1 MQHRNWK
8 NILQQA
14 SPSPDELLSEL
25 EIENSSLISR
35 QANKDF
41 PLRVP
46 AGFINKMSKN
56 DPADPLFKQI
66 WPSAEEEID
75 KIGFSKDP
83 LNEVNR
89 QTAPGLLHKYQGRVL
104 LVLTGAC
111 AIHCRYCF
119 RRHFP
124 YSDSNPSGENLQK
137 AIEYLHKDTS
147 ITEVILSGGDPLSIS
162 DERLSE
168 LVSRL
173 AEIPHLKRLRIHTR
187 FPVVVPERINET
199 CLDWLTR
206 THLQLAIVLH
216 VNHANELDKSVE
228 QAILKLRNHNI
239 SLFNQSVLLKGI
251 NDSARALV
259 DLSEAL
265 FSYGII
271 PYYLH
276 LLDPVSGASHFEVNE
291 SSARLLMQKIQKRL
305 PGYLLPKLVREDPET
320 AHKIIIAF

>member
-8 NILQQA
+8 NILQQTSS
-14 SPSPDELLSEL
+14 SPEEILSKL
-25 EIENSSLISR
+25 DIEDSSLISR
-35 QANKDF
+35 QANQDF

-46 AGFINKMSKN
+46 AGFISKMSKN

-75 KIGFSKDP
+75 QTGFSKDP
-83 LNEVNR
+83 LNEVKR
-89 QTAPGLLHKYQGRVL
+89 QATPGLLHKYHGRVL

-137 AIEYLHKDTS
+137 AIEYLQKETS
-147 ITEVILSGGDPLSIS
+147 VTEVILSGGDPLSIS

-187 FPVVVPERINET
+187 FPVVVPERINDA
-199 CLDWLTR
+199 CLDWLSSTQ
-206 THLQLAIVLH
+206 LQLAIVLH

-228 QAILKLRNHNI
+228 QAVLKLRNRNI
-239 SLFNQSVLLKGI
+239 PLFNQSVLLKGI
-251 NDSARALV
+251 NDSAEALV
-259 DLSEAL
+259 ALSEAL
-265 FSYGII
+265 YSYGII

-276 LLDPVSGASHFEVNE
+276 LLDPVSGASHFEVGE
-291 SSARLLMQKIQKRL
+291 SSARLLMQDIQKRL
-305 PGYLLPKLVREDPET
+305 PGYLIPRLVREDPET
-320 AHKIIIAF
+320 AHKTIIAF

>member
-46 AGFINKMSKN
+46 AGFINKMRKN

-75 KIGFSKDP
+75 KIGFSEDP

>member
-1 MQHRNWK
+1 MQHRNWQK
-8 NILQQA
+8 ILQQA
-14 SPSPDELLSEL
+14 SSSPQELLKKL
-25 EIENSSLISR
+25 NIEDSSLISR

-46 AGFINKMSKN
+46 AGFISRMNQG
-56 DPADPLFKQI
+56 DPDDPLFKQV
-66 WPSAEEEID
+66 WPSVAEENEAA
-75 KIGFSKDP
+75 GFIEDP

-89 QTAPGLLHKYQGRVL
+89 QVSPGLLHKYPGRVL

-124 YSDSNPSGENLQK
+124 YSDSNTSGENLNR
-137 AIEYLHKDTS
+137 AIEYLQNETS
-147 ITEVILSGGDPLSIS
+147 VTEVILSGGDPLSVS
-162 DERLSE
+162 DERLSD

-173 AEIPHLKRLRIHTR
+173 EKIPHIKRLRIHTR
-187 FPVVVPERINET
+187 FPVVVPERINDA
-199 CLDWLTR
+199 CLEWLTKTR
-206 THLQLAIVLH
+206 LQPVIILH

-228 QAILKLRNHNI
+228 LAILKLRNQNI
-239 SLFNQSVLLKGI
+239 PLFNQAVLLKGI
-251 NDSARALV
+251 NDSTQALV

-276 LLDPVSGASHFEVNE
+276 LLDPVSGASHFEVDEYRAKSLMNE
-291 SSARLLMQKIQKRL
+291 IQKTL
-305 PGYLLPKLVREDPET
+305 PGYLVPKLVREDADMP
-320 AHKIIIAF
+320 HKTVVA

>member
-1 MQHRNWK
+1 MQHRNWQK
-8 NILQQA
+8 VLQQA
-14 SPSPDELLSEL
+14 SSSPQVLLNKL
-25 EIENSSLISR
+25 NIEDSSLISR
-35 QANKDF
+35 PANNDF

-46 AGFINKMSKN
+46 SGLINRMKQN
-56 DPADPLFKQI
+56 DPDDPLFKQV
-66 WPSAEEEID
+66 WPSVEEEND
-75 KIGFSKDP
+75 EAGFIEDP

-89 QTAPGLLHKYQGRVL
+89 QVTPGLLHKYPGRVL

-124 YSDSNPSGENLQK
+124 YSDSNPSGENLNR
-137 AIEYLHKDTS
+137 AIKYIQNETS
-147 ITEVILSGGDPLSIS
+147 VTEVILSGGDPLSVS
-162 DERLSE
+162 DERLSD
-168 LVSRL
+168 LISRL
-173 AEIPHLKRLRIHTR
+173 DEIPHLKRLRIHTR

-199 CLDWLTR
+199 CLDWLNKTR
-206 THLQLAIVLH
+206 LQLAIVLH

-251 NDSARALV
+251 NDSAQALM

-276 LLDPVSGASHFEVNE
+276 LLDPVSGTSHFEVNE

>member
-46 AGFINKMSKN
+46 AGFINKMRKN

>member
-14 SPSPDELLSEL
+14 SSSPEELLNEL
-25 EIENSSLISR
+25 DIEDSSLISR
-35 QANKDF
+35 QANQDF

-46 AGFINKMSKN
+46 AGFISKMNQN
-56 DPADPLFKQI
+56 DPADPLFRQI
-66 WPSAEEEID
+66 WPSAEEETD

-83 LNEVNR
+83 LNEVNHLV
-89 QTAPGLLHKYQGRVL
+89 APGLLHKYHGRVL

-137 AIEYLHKDTS
+137 AIEYLHKETS
-147 ITEVILSGGDPLSIS
+147 VTEVILSGGDPLSVS

-187 FPVVVPERINET
+187 FPVVVPERINDA

-216 VNHANELDKSVE
+216 VNHAHELDKSVE
-228 QAILKLRNHNI
+228 QAILKLRNQNI
-239 SLFNQSVLLKGI
+239 PLFNQSVLLKGI

-276 LLDPVSGASHFEVNE
+276 LLDPVSGASHFEVDE
-291 SSARLLMQKIQKRL
+291 SSARLLMQEIQKRL
-305 PGYLLPKLVREDPET
+305 PGYLLPKLVREDPAT
-320 AHKIIIAF
+320 AHKTIIAF

>member
-14 SPSPDELLSEL
+14 SPSPEELLSEL
-25 EIENSSLISR
+25 DIEDSSLISR
-35 QANKDF
+35 QANQDF

-46 AGFINKMSKN
+46 AGFISKMSKN

-75 KIGFSKDP
+75 QTGFSKDP
-83 LNEVNR
+83 LNEVKR
-89 QTAPGLLHKYQGRVL
+89 QATPGLLHKYHGRVL

-137 AIEYLHKDTS
+137 AIEYLQKETS
-147 ITEVILSGGDPLSIS
+147 VTEVILSGGDPLSIS

-187 FPVVVPERINET
+187 FPVVVPERINDA
-199 CLDWLTR
+199 CLDWLSSTQ
-206 THLQLAIVLH
+206 LQLAIVLH
-216 VNHANELDKSVE
+216 VNHANELDDSVK
-228 QAILKLRNHNI
+228 QAILKLRNRNI

-251 NDSARALV
+251 NDSAEALV
-259 DLSEAL
+259 ALSEAL
-265 FSYGII
+265 YSYGII

-276 LLDPVSGASHFEVNE
+276 LLDPVSGASHFEVGE
-291 SSARLLMQKIQKRL
+291 SSARLLMQDIQKRL
-305 PGYLLPKLVREDPET
+305 PGYLIPRLVREDPET
-320 AHKIIIAF
+320 AHKTIIAF

>member
-14 SPSPDELLSEL
+14 SSSPEELLSEL
-25 EIENSSLISR
+25 DIEDSSLISR
-35 QANKDF
+35 QANQDF

-46 AGFINKMSKN
+46 AGFISKMSKN

-75 KIGFSKDP
+75 QTGFSKDP
-83 LNEVNR
+83 LNEVKR
-89 QTAPGLLHKYQGRVL
+89 QATPGLLHKYHGRVL

-137 AIEYLHKDTS
+137 AIEYLQKETS
-147 ITEVILSGGDPLSIS
+147 VTEVILSGGDPLSIS

-187 FPVVVPERINET
+187 FPVVVPERINDA
-199 CLDWLTR
+199 CLDWLSSTQ
-206 THLQLAIVLH
+206 LQLAIVLH

-228 QAILKLRNHNI
+228 QAVLKLRNRNI
-239 SLFNQSVLLKGI
+239 PLFNQSVLLKDI
-251 NDSARALV
+251 NDSAEALV
-259 DLSEAL
+259 ALSEAL

-276 LLDPVSGASHFEVNE
+276 LLDPVSGASHFEVGE
-291 SSARLLMQKIQKRL
+291 SSARLLMQDIQKRL
-305 PGYLLPKLVREDPET
+305 PGYLIPRLVREDPET
-320 AHKIIIAF
+320 AHKTIIAF

>member
-1 MQHRNWK
+1 MQHRNWQK
-8 NILQQA
+8 VLQEA
-14 SPSPDELLSEL
+14 SSSPQELLNKL
-25 EIENSSLISR
+25 NIEDSSLVSR

-46 AGFINKMSKN
+46 AGFISRMNQS
-56 DPADPLFKQI
+56 DPDDPLFKQV
-66 WPSAEEEID
+66 WPSVAEEN
-75 KIGFSKDP
+75 KAAGFIEDP

-89 QTAPGLLHKYQGRVL
+89 QVSPGLLHKYPGRVL

-124 YSDSNPSGENLQK
+124 YSDSNTSGENLNR
-137 AIEYLHKDTS
+137 AIEYLQNETS
-147 ITEVILSGGDPLSIS
+147 VTEVILSGGDPLSIS
-162 DERLSE
+162 DERLSD

-173 AEIPHLKRLRIHTR
+173 EEIPHIKRLRIHTR
-187 FPVVVPERINET
+187 FPVVVPERINDA
-199 CLDWLTR
+199 CLEWLSKTR
-206 THLQLAIVLH
+206 LQLAIVLH

-239 SLFNQSVLLKGI
+239 PLFNQAVLLKGV
-251 NDSARALV
+251 NDSAQALV

-276 LLDPVSGASHFEVNE
+276 LLDPVSGASHFEADE
-291 SSARLLMQKIQKRL
+291 SSAISLMNEIQKSL
-305 PGYLLPKLVREDPET
+305 PGYLVPKLVREDANTP
-320 AHKIIIAF
+320 HKTVIAF

>member
-14 SPSPDELLSEL
+14 SPSPEELLSEL
-25 EIENSSLISR
+25 DIEDSSLISR
-35 QANKDF
+35 QANQDF

-46 AGFINKMSKN
+46 AGFISKMSKN

-75 KIGFSKDP
+75 QTGFSKDP
-83 LNEVNR
+83 LNEVKR
-89 QTAPGLLHKYQGRVL
+89 QTTPGLLHKYHGRVL

-137 AIEYLHKDTS
+137 AIEYLQKETS
-147 ITEVILSGGDPLSIS
+147 VTEVILSGGDPLSIS

-173 AEIPHLKRLRIHTR
+173 AGIPHLKRLRIHTR
-187 FPVVVPERINET
+187 FPVVVPERINDA
-199 CLDWLTR
+199 CLDWLSSTQ
-206 THLQLAIVLH
+206 LQLAIVLH

-228 QAILKLRNHNI
+228 QAVLKLRNRNI

-251 NDSARALV
+251 NDSAEALV
-259 DLSEAL
+259 ALSEAL
-265 FSYGII
+265 YSYGII

-276 LLDPVSGASHFEVNE
+276 LLDPVSGASHFEVGE
-291 SSARLLMQKIQKRL
+291 SSARLLMQDIQKRL
-305 PGYLLPKLVREDPET
+305 PGYLIPRLVREDPET
-320 AHKIIIAF
+320 AHKTIIAF

>member
-1 MQHRNWK
+1 MQHRNWQ

-14 SPSPDELLSEL
+14 SASPEELLDEL
-25 EIENSSLISR
+25 EIEDSSLISR
-35 QANKDF
+35 QANQDF

-46 AGFINKMSKN
+46 AGFISKMSKN

-75 KIGFSKDP
+75 QIGFSKDP

-89 QTAPGLLHKYQGRVL
+89 QAAPGLLHKYQGRVL

-137 AIEYLHKDTS
+137 AIEYLQKETS
-147 ITEVILSGGDPLSIS
+147 VTEVILSGGDPLSIS
-162 DERLSE
+162 DARLSD

-187 FPVVVPERINET
+187 FPVVVPERINQA
-199 CLDWLTR
+199 CLDWLSK
-206 THLQLAIVLH
+206 THLQIAVVLH
-216 VNHANELDKSVE
+216 VNHANELDNSVA
-228 QAILKLRNHNI
+228 QAILKLTDHNI

-251 NDSARALV
+251 NDSADALV
-259 DLSEAL
+259 ELSEAL
-265 FSYGII
+265 FNYGII

-276 LLDPVSGASHFEVNE
+276 LLDPVSGAGHFEVDE
-291 SSARLLMQKIQKRL
+291 PSARLLMQEMQKRL
-305 PGYLLPKLVREDPET
+305 PGYLLPRLVREEPEI
-320 AHKIIIAF
+320 AHKTIITF

>member
-46 AGFINKMSKN
+46 AGFINKMRKN

-137 AIEYLHKDTS
+137 AIEYLLKDTS

>member
-14 SPSPDELLSEL
+14 SPSPEELLSEL
-25 EIENSSLISR
+25 DIEDSSLISR
-35 QANKDF
+35 QANQDF

-46 AGFINKMSKN
+46 AGFISKMSKN

-75 KIGFSKDP
+75 QTDFSKDP
-83 LNEVNR
+83 LNEVKC
-89 QTAPGLLHKYQGRVL
+89 QATPGLLHKYHGRVL

-137 AIEYLHKDTS
+137 AIEYLQKETS
-147 ITEVILSGGDPLSIS
+147 VTEVILSGGDPLSIS

-187 FPVVVPERINET
+187 FPVVVPERINDA
-199 CLDWLTR
+199 CLDWLSSTQ
-206 THLQLAIVLH
+206 LQLAIVLH

-228 QAILKLRNHNI
+228 QAVLKLRNRNI

-251 NDSARALV
+251 NDSAEALV
-259 DLSEAL
+259 ALSEAL
-265 FSYGII
+265 YSYGII

-276 LLDPVSGASHFEVNE
+276 LLDPVSGASHFEVGE
-291 SSARLLMQKIQKRL
+291 SSARLLMQDIQKRL
-305 PGYLLPKLVREDPET
+305 PGYLIPRLVREDPET
-320 AHKIIIAF
+320 AHKTIIAF

>member
-14 SPSPDELLSEL
+14 SSSPEKLLNELD
-25 EIENSSLISR
+25 IKDSSLISR
-35 QANKDF
+35 QANQDF

-46 AGFINKMSKN
+46 AGFISKMNQN
-56 DPADPLFKQI
+56 DSADPLFRQI

-75 KIGFSKDP
+75 QTGFSKDP
-83 LNEVNR
+83 LNEVKR
-89 QTAPGLLHKYQGRVL
+89 QAAPGLLHKYHGRVL

-147 ITEVILSGGDPLSIS
+147 ITEVILSGGDPLSVS

-187 FPVVVPERINET
+187 FPVVVPERINDA

-239 SLFNQSVLLKGI
+239 PLFNQSVLLKGI

-265 FSYGII
+265 FSHGII

-276 LLDPVSGASHFEVNE
+276 LLDPVSGASHFEVDE
-291 SSARLLMQKIQKRL
+291 SSARLLMQEVQKRL

-320 AHKIIIAF
+320 AHKTIIAF